1 MLERADS
8 TQWVKE
14 EFSEAIF
21 NCPAQHNIFDP
32 VTRSLIAMNLLSQPF
47 NVLMSSKHSAEIT

>member
-14 EFSEAIF
+14 EFSEAVF
-21 NCPAQHNIFDP
+21 NCSAQHNVFDT
-32 VTRSLIAMNLLSQPF
+32 VTRSIIAMN
-47 NVLMSSKHSAEIT
+47 